1 MDHKG
6 WMGPAGAAFKTAW
19 LIMALLVAGTLA
31 ACQRQGEDKAADQAT
46 RETPSASTGK
56 AAAIDDDEVT
66 AGIPDIVIGSQDA
79 PVTMIEYASLTCP
92 HCAHF
97 AEAIYPKL
105 KEAYIDTG
113 KVRYVFRNFILNPVD
128 LVVSTAVRCQ
138 PQDVQ
143 WPLIEMLFARQ
154 AEWMRNLRSGDRAT
168 ILSDIAA
175 VFRRAGVSR
184 ADFDRCIADKTLQQK
199 LIDATKAAGEHYDV
213 HGTPT
218 IILNGHTLPP
228 IGSFEELGKEIDKAL
243 P

>member
-1 MDHKG
+1 MDPKG
-6 WMGPAGAAFKTAW
+6 RAGPIGATRKTAW
-19 LIMALLVAGTLA
+19 LIIALLVAGTLA
-31 ACQRQGEDKAADQAT
+31 ACQRQGEDKTADHAIGDN
-46 RETPSASTGK
+46 PPASAENRS
-56 AAAIDDDEVT
+56 AVDDEDVT
-66 AGIPDIVIGSQDA
+66 AGIPDIVIGSADA
-79 PVTMIEYASLTCP
+79 PITMIEYASLTCP

-97 AEAIYPKL
+97 SEVIYPKL
-105 KEAYIDTG
+105 KESYIDTG

-128 LVVSTAVRCQ
+128 LAVSTAVRCQ

-154 AEWMRNLRSGDRAT
+154 AEWMRNLRSGDRET

-184 ADFDRCIADKTLQQK
+184 ADFDRCIGDKTLQQK
-199 LIDATKAAGEHYDV
+199 LMDATKAAQEQYDV

-218 IILNGHTLPP
+218 VILNGHTLPP
-228 IGSFEELGKEIDKAL
+228 IGSFEDLSKEIDKAL